1 MTFDQALKFFRTGSA
16 IALALGVSRGRASQ
30 MRAAGGF
37 SYAQQ
42 CVLELASGGQLKA
55 VESDVPGRAD
65 YDDTKKR
72 RPGKAASNS
81 SAEQPYEECRCC

>member
-30 MRAAGGF
+30 MRTAGGF

-42 CVLELASGGQLKA
+42 CVLEKASGGQLKA
-55 VESDVPGRAD
+55 AEADVPSRTDEGD
-65 YDDTKKR
+65 E
-72 RPGKAASNS
+72 PPKAPAREGS
-81 SAEQPYEECRCC
+81 Q